1 MTAPQVCQ
9 RCGLRIETLCPS
21 EVESVHVTWS
31 QHASEEIS
39 SYERQGGY
47 WWHHAFVPPSMAHE
61 KIPLYYSEEK
71 P

>member
-1 MTAPQVCQ
+1 
-9 RCGLRIETLCPS
+9 
-21 EVESVHVTWS
+21 VESVHVTWS